1 MTSTSATRPET
12 LRPEILQMGPV
23 APQGQAL
30 LDAGYTIHRYW
41 QAADQDALIASIKD
55 RITVAVT
62 SGPNGLNG
70 PMMDRFPKLVQI
82 SNFGVGYDG
91 VDANA
96 AAARGIIVTN
106 TPDVLNECV
115 ADTCMALVLGAVRRI
130 AYHDRYVR
138 AGKWLDKA
146 APLTDRL
153 WGAKMG
159 ILGLGR
165 IGMVIARRAESF
177 KMEIAYCNRNKRTD
191 VPYAYYPSAVEL
203 AKNVKVLV
211 VVTPGGK
218 STDKIIDKAVI
229 DALGPTGYLINISR
243 GSTVDEGYL
252 LEALRENRLGGA
264 GLDVFQHEPKVPEG
278 FFALDNVTLFPHIG
292 SGTTATR
299 QAMGQLLADNVA
311 AHFAGKSP
319 LTPVAETP
327 LSVVRGI
334 ARR

>member
-1 MTSTSATRPET
+1 MTSTSATRPDI
-12 LRPEILQMGPV
+12 LRSEILQMGPV

-41 QAADQDALIASIKD
+41 QAADKDALIASIKD

-138 AGKWLDKA
+138 AGKWLEKA

-153 WGAKMG
+153 WGSKMG

-191 VPYAYYPSAVEL
+191 VPYAYFPSA
-203 AKNVKVLV
+203 
-211 VVTPGGK
+211 
-218 STDKIIDKAVI
+218 
-229 DALGPTGYLINISR
+229 
-243 GSTVDEGYL
+243 
-252 LEALRENRLGGA
+252 
-264 GLDVFQHEPKVPEG
+264 
-278 FFALDNVTLFPHIG
+278 
-292 SGTTATR
+292 
-299 QAMGQLLADNVA
+299 
-311 AHFAGKSP
+311 
-319 LTPVAETP
+319 
-327 LSVVRGI
+327 
-334 ARR
+334 